1 MVVSSDGTIDPK
13 KMYLVSF
20 YYASGPSNLG
30 VQNDQGYM
38 TAIGGAVSP
47 SGLNSGN
54 YYSFILHGSREFNIT
69 GFTGSNYSLEDI
81 VVSEIDEGY
90 TDASGL
96 GKFHYEPPTGFSAL
110 HTNNLDTP
118 AISDPGEHFRCTV
131 YKGSGSARG
140 ITGIGFKPDLV
151 WCKSRTNAEG
161 QILFDSPRGQ
171 ESRHLVHTNTIE
183 GTATG
188 GLMSFD
194 DDGFSVGQYTGTND
208 GGQYYAAWCWK
219 GGGPTVQNTAGD
231 ITTQISV
238 NQTAGFSTGTYSG
251 NLQPNQGIGHGLGKV
266 PSMVVVKERNANSGW
281 AVYHKSRGYTKV
293 SYWSLPDTE
302 FTETGTGASWAEQ
315 DPTSDVFYVGANG
328 ATNDNNLS
336 FYAWAEVPGF
346 SRFGGY
352 IGNNDTNGPH
362 IWCGFKPAY
371 VMLKVVTGDNR
382 DWHVYDSVRNST
394 NPVGL
399 NLRPSSTATDTNEP
413 GLDFTSTGFK
423 IRQNYF
429 FSNGDGE
436 TIIYAAF
443 AESPFQTANAK

>member
-1 MVVSSDGTIDPK
+1 M
-13 KMYLVSF
+13 
-20 YYASGPSNLG
+20 
-30 VQNDQGYM
+30 
-38 TAIGGAVSP
+38 
-47 SGLNSGN
+47 
-54 YYSFILHGSREFNIT
+54 
-69 GFTGSNYSLEDI
+69 
-81 VVSEIDEGY
+81 
-90 TDASGL
+90 
-96 GKFHYEPPTGFSAL
+96 
-110 HTNNLDTP
+110 
-118 AISDPGEHFRCTV
+118 
-131 YKGSGSARG
+131 
-140 ITGIGFKPDLV
+140 
-151 WCKSRTNAEG
+151 
-161 QILFDSPRGQ
+161 
-171 ESRHLVHTNTIE
+171 
-183 GTATG
+183 
-188 GLMSFD
+188 
-194 DDGFSVGQYTGTND
+194 
-208 GGQYYAAWCWK
+208 
-219 GGGPTVQNTAGD
+219 
-231 ITTQISV
+231 
-238 NQTAGFSTGTYSG
+238 
-251 NLQPNQGIGHGLGKV
+251 
-266 PSMVVVKERNANSGW
+266 
-281 AVYHKSRGYTKV
+281 YHKSRGYTKV

-346 SRFGGY
+346 SRFGSY